1 MASIRKEITS
11 GVFWIA
17 LAKYSGLLVS
27 LVITAVLS
35 RNISAAAFGTMA
47 VATVILTFLDIFTD
61 IGIGVAIIQ
70 FKSLTVRQIN
80 SLFMIGVVIGV
91 LLAIGLFFSSDT
103 IASYYNDPVLISICK
118 LLCICLLFKAFNIV
132 PNGLMLRNKRFKLV
146 SIRTFVLQITS
157 GCVAIWGALHGWG
170 VYALVVSPIISSV
183 GVFIFNFYNY
193 PQKLIINIDWK
204 AVKEVWS
211 YSAFQFLFSFTNY
224 FSRNLDKLIIG
235 KYFSMAELGYY
246 DKSYRLMQLPLQN
259 ITFVISPVLHPIL
272 SSLQNDKEE
281 LGNKNIKLTKL
292 LSQLSFPIGIVLYF
306 CAPEIIRIIFG
317 PNWQPAIPVFK
328 ILSLSIPLQMILS
341 TCGSLFLAA
350 GKSNHL
356 FYTGIVNTIFTVTGF
371 LISAI
376 YFKTI
381 ESMAWAWVI
390 TLFMG
395 FIDSYYV
402 MNKYTFKT
410 SFLTFLKSLVPQVIN
425 SVIVFVISYLV
436 FNSFLINHAIFSL
449 LVKASIIIFMN
460 LIFAYMLKQYNFL
473 SIVYCYWRKV
483 NSKRC
488 H

>member
-1 MASIRKEITS
+1 MPSIRKEITS

-35 RNISAAAFGTMA
+35 RNISASAFGTMA

-70 FKSLTVRQIN
+70 FKNLTRRQIN
-80 SLFMIGVVIGV
+80 SLFMIGVAIGV
-91 LLAIGLFFSSDT
+91 VLSVGLFFSSEA
-103 IASYYNDPVLISICK
+103 IASYYDDPVLIPICR
-118 LLCICLLFKAFNIV
+118 LLCICLMFKALNIV
-132 PNGLMLRNKRFKLV
+132 PNGMMLRNKQFKLV
-146 SIRTFVLQITS
+146 SIRTFILHLTS

-183 GVFIFNFYNY
+183 GVFIFNFCNY
-193 PQKLIINIDWK
+193 PQRLIVDIDWK
-204 AVKEVWS
+204 AIKEVWS

-235 KYFSMAELGYY
+235 KYFSMADLGYY

-272 SSLQNDKEE
+272 SSLHDDKGE
-281 LGNKNIKLTKL
+281 LSNKNIKLTRL
-292 LSQLSFPIGIVLYF
+292 LSQLSFPIGITMYF

-317 PNWQPAIPVFK
+317 PNWQPAIPVFE

-356 FYTGIVNTIFTVTGF
+356 FYTGILNTLFTVVGF
-371 LISAI
+371 LIAAI
-376 YFKTI
+376 CFKTI
-381 ESMAWAWVI
+381 ESMAWAWNI
-390 TLFMG
+390 TLLMG

-402 MNKYTFKT
+402 MNRYTFGT
-410 SFLTFLKSLVPQVIN
+410 SFRKFVKSLIPQLVN
-425 SVIVFVISYLV
+425 SVVVFSLAFVL
-436 FNSFLINHAIFSL
+436 FKSFSVNYAVLSL
-449 LVKASIIIFMN
+449 LVKSAII
-460 LIFAYMLKQYNFL
+460 LILNCVLARFLKQYNIL
-473 SIVYCYWRKV
+473 TVLPKYMKKGHHI
-483 NSKRC
+483 NG
-488 H
+488 